1 MDIFISNTSGKPIYE
16 QIAAQIKD
24 KILTGQLKEEELLP
38 SIRLLAKE
46 LRISVI
52 TTKRAYEELER
63 EGFLHTVAGKGCY
76 VAPRRQVSL
85 DQIQRQQVEG
95 LLRQV
100 LAEARNCGM
109 DFEQLSALLRQL
121 YLEQSDGKAK
131 HDDK

>member
-1 MDIFISNTSGKPIYE
+1 MNIVISNSSGQPIYE
-16 QIAAQIKD
+16 QITRQIKGL
-24 KILTGQLKEEELLP
+24 ILRGQLAEGEALP
-38 SIRLLAKE
+38 SMRLLAKD
-46 LRISVI
+46 LQVSVI

-121 YLEQSDGKAK
+121 YLEQSEGKAK